1 MERKPSEY
9 RRQLL
14 RARSVETSCRRV
26 AVAYCTLRR
35 NPNRRRRRHSLLT
48 PIREIFFGSTCVAFC
63 VEDEPI
69 DVDEEHLYEVDDT
82 VCIKDATIPYVI
94 ATQDGPTVVSQTS
107 QEHVT
112 SSQPLRVNAPITTQ
126 PIPRCTPPRQAKQ
139 RAALRAA
146 TLRATVSRGKRNLL
160 DTVIDP

>member
-14 RARSVETSCRRV
+14 RARPVETSCRRV
-26 AVAYCTLRR
+26 TVAYCALRR
-35 NPNRRRRRHSLLT
+35 NPNRRRRQHSLLT
-48 PIREIFFGSTCVAFC
+48 PIREIFFGSTSVAFC
-63 VEDEPI
+63 V
-69 DVDEEHLYEVDDT
+69 
-82 VCIKDATIPYVI
+82 
-94 ATQDGPTVVSQTS
+94 GPTVVSQTS

-112 SSQPLRVNAPITTQ
+112 SSQPLRVNAPITQEGSTSTTQ